1 VLIKMDT
8 LTLLGLIAGGLTT
21 ASFLPQ
27 VIQTWTTRSVRDL
40 SYWMIVMFWIGIG
53 LWLLYGLGIGS
64 LPIIAANAVTIL
76 LVSLLLVMKL
86 RFRDR

>member
-8 LTLLGLIAGGLTT
+8 LTVLGLIAGGLTT